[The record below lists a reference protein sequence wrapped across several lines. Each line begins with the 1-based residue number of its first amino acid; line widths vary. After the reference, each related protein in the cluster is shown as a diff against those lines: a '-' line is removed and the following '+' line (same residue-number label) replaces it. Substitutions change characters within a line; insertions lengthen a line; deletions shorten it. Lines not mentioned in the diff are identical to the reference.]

1 MKPEAMNKEQRKR
14 IIDKHRDSLTRHG
27 HHPNTLYWSSQE
39 IQELRFSVLAEI
51 GIGSG
56 DSVLDVG
63 CGFGDMFGWLRRQGI
78 DVEFTGIDLSPDLIG
93 AGKALYPETML
104 MAGELFD
111 FDFEPDSFE
120 WVVLSGALNEA
131 LFDEGE
137 YARRVIARM
146 FELCRRGV
154 AFNLL
159 NRNAKGM
166 RMMFDLASFEAEAML
181 EFCRTLT
188 PDCRLR
194 DDYLE
199 NDFTIYMLK
208 GAAA

>member
-1 MKPEAMNKEQRKR
+1 MQEEQRKR

-27 HHPNTLYWSSQE
+27 HHPNALYWSSQE
-39 IQELRFSVLAEI
+39 IQELRFRVLSQI
-51 GIGSG
+51 GVQAGESL
-56 DSVLDVG
+56 LDIG
-63 CGFGDMFGWLRRQGI
+63 CGFGDMFGWLQRQG
-78 DVEFTGIDLSPDLIG
+78 VEVAYTGIDLSPDLIARG
-93 AGKALYPETML
+93 RQIYPQATL
-104 MAGELFD
+104 LNGELFD
-111 FDFEPDSFE
+111 VDVPAKSFD

-131 LFDEGE
+131 LYDKGN

-166 RMMFDLASFEAEAML
+166 RMMFDLASFETDEML
-181 EFCRTLT
+181 DFCRTLT

-199 NDFTIYMLK
+199 NDFTIYMRRSDR
-208 GAAA
+208 A